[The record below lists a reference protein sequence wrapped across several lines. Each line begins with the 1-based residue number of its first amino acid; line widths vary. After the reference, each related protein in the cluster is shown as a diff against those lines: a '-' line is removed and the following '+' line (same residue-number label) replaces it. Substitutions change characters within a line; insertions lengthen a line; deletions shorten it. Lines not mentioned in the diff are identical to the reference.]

1 MRTFVAVFA
10 VVAMLSAPVRLTA
23 QDVDEVGALTRRVDQ
38 LLQVDRYS
46 DALSIAQRALAMLK
60 ARYSEDDFHNATL
73 LKRVAE
79 MYARQ
84 GRYGDAEP
92 FERRSLAVDEHMF
105 GADNF
110 LISNSLLRLADT
122 HRILN
127 EADAEALYNVLW

>member
-23 QDVDEVGALTRRVDQ
+23 QDVDEVGALTRRVDH
-38 LLQVDRYS
+38 
-46 DALSIAQRALAMLK
+46 IAQRALAMLK

-110 LISNSLLRLADT
+110 LISNSLLPSPRWLRGGQGGRAAFCPGSGAARSRRGLA
-122 HRILN
+122 
-127 EADAEALYNVLW
+127 AAG

>member
-1 MRTFVAVFA
+1 
-10 VVAMLSAPVRLTA
+10 
-23 QDVDEVGALTRRVDQ
+23 
-38 LLQVDRYS
+38 
-46 DALSIAQRALAMLK
+46 MLK

-122 HRILN
+122 HRLLN
-127 EADAEALYNVLW
+127 EADAEALYKRALVIHEKTLGSEHGRLAAC